1 MSVSLIIL
9 HYNTP
14 ELLTTLLGYIA
25 NDAQSLDWQVLVVDN
40 GSVENPLPT
49 LAAKFPCA
57 NLIRSEQNVGFA
69 AGNNIGIRAATGEII
84 FLLNSDIVV
93 SITQLQQ
100 LVNYLVENPSV
111 AAVSPQL
118 LTAANEPQ
126 AFAFGDSPR
135 PIYLIRRAL
144 TAVFKNSSLHN
155 WHVTKPVEAEWI
167 TAACLGVR
175 RAVID
180 QVGLFDENFFLYFE
194 DIDWCVRMRQAG
206 WQVVY
211 NPEVQVMHLGGYSQ
225 PQRDIANQLYYKS
238 MNYYYHKHF
247 PKWRWLPRLL
257 LPFYHFARRG

>member
-9 HYNTP
+9 HYNTT

-49 LAAKFPCA
+49 LAAKFPYA

-100 LVNYLVENPSV
+100 LVNYLAKNPSV
-111 AAVSPQL
+111 GAVSPQL
-118 LTAANEPQ
+118 LTATNEPQ

-135 PIYLIRRAL
+135 PRYLIRRAL
-144 TAVFKNSSLHN
+144 TAVFKNDSLHDWN
-155 WHVTKPVEAEWI
+155 ITEPIEVEWV
-167 TAACLGVR
+167 TAACLAVR
-175 RAVID
+175 QDVID
-180 QVGLFDENFFLYFE
+180 QIGLLDENFFLYFE
-194 DIDWCVRMRQAG
+194 DIDWCVRMGQVG
-206 WQVVY
+206 WRLVY
-211 NPEVQVMHLGGYSQ
+211 NPEVEVMHLGGYSQ
-225 PQRDIANQLYYKS
+225 PQRDIANKFYYES
-238 MNYYYHKHF
+238 MNYYYRKHF
-247 PKWRWLPRLL
+247 PRWHWLPRLL
-257 LPFYHFARRG
+257 LPLYRLTRRG